1 MNGFHK
7 WPLSQIQCELHE
19 IDYKRVVELE
29 AVIRKGGVLELP
41 SSILS
46 ELGLGEGKK
55 VALSVREGEILIK
68 PVKSIT
74 EELTDSIKLDDVNL
88 IEEIIDSE
96 DWL

>member
-1 MNGFHK
+1 V
-7 WPLSQIQCELHE
+7 
-19 IDYKRVVELE
+19 IDLE
-29 AVIRKGGVLELP
+29 AIIRKGGMLELP

>member
-1 MNGFHK
+1 
-7 WPLSQIQCELHE
+7 
-19 IDYKRVVELE
+19 VVELE
-29 AVIRKGGVLELP
+29 AIIRKGGVLELP

-46 ELGLGEGKK
+46 ELGLGKGKK